1 MLQIAVCD
9 DSTADQE
16 RICQAVSDTCL
27 EAQIRAFASPGAL
40 LKQIGQNWL
49 PTVALLDI
57 QMEGMDGVRLAKE
70 LNARCPDC
78 RIIFLTD
85 YLEYATDVY
94 DVRHSYFI
102 LKSQLAQR
110 IGPALTRA
118 LEELPR
124 IPSLC
129 FREKGELHLVRRD
142 SVLYLERRLR
152 KTHVYGSESCYET
165 YEHPKTLLANIAGDS
180 FCQCHQSF
188 WVNLNRVSSLS
199 EDHFRMDNGA
209 DVPISR
215 SFQKPVKTRFF
226 AYLHQSLDLST
237 EVGEE

>member
-9 DSTADQE
+9 DRVSDRE
-16 RICQAVSDTCL
+16 RICQAVSNTHP
-27 EAQIRAFASPGAL
+27 EAQVRAFASPSAL
-40 LKQIGQNWL
+40 LEQIGQNWL
-49 PTVALLDI
+49 PAVALLDI
-57 QMEGMDGVRLAKE
+57 QMTAMDGIHLAKE

-85 YLEYATDVY
+85 YLEYALDVY

-110 IGPALTRA
+110 IGPALASA

-124 IPSLC
+124 KSSLC
-129 FREKGELHLVRRD
+129 FREKGELHLVSQD

-152 KTHVYGSESCYET
+152 KTYVYGNDSCHET
-165 YEHPKTLLANIAGDS
+165 YEHPRSLLANAEDDS

-188 WVNLNRVSSLS
+188 WVNLNRVSSLA
-199 EDHFRMDNGA
+199 EDRFRMDNGA

-215 SFQKPVKTRFF
+215 SFQKLVKTQFF
-226 AYLHQSLDLST
+226 AFLHRNFCVPA
-237 EVGEE
+237 ENGEG

>member
-9 DSTADQE
+9 DKAADQE
-16 RICQAVSDTCL
+16 RICQAVRDTHP
-27 EAQIRAFASPGAL
+27 EAQIRAFASPSAL
-40 LKQIGQNWL
+40 LEQIRQNWI

-57 QMEGMDGVRLAKE
+57 QMTEMDGVRLAKE

-85 YLEYATDVY
+85 YLGYATDVY

-102 LKSQLAQR
+102 LKSQLTQR
-110 IGPALTRA
+110 IGPALARA

-124 IPSLC
+124 MPSLC
-129 FREKGELHLVRRD
+129 FRKKGELHLVSRD

-152 KTHVYGSESCYET
+152 MTYVYGNDGCYET
-165 YEHPKTLLANIAGDS
+165 YDHPRAILADTADDS
-180 FCQCHQSF
+180 FCQCHQSY
-188 WVNLNRVSSLS
+188 WVNLNRVSSLA
-199 EDHFRMDNGA
+199 EGHFRMDNGA

-215 SFQKPVKTRFF
+215 GFQKSVKTRFF
-226 AYLHQSLDLST
+226 AFLHRNFSVSAKN
-237 EVGEE
+237 GRG

>member
-9 DSTADQE
+9 DRTTDQN
-16 RICQAVSDTCL
+16 RICQAVSDTL
-27 EAQIRAFASPGAL
+27 PEAQIHVFSSPGAL
-40 LKQIGQNWL
+40 LEQIGQNWL
-49 PTVALLDI
+49 PAIALLDI
-57 QMEGMDGVRLAKE
+57 QMADMDGVRLAKE

-110 IGPALTRA
+110 IGPALARA

-124 IPSLC
+124 MLSLC
-129 FREKGELHLVRRD
+129 FREKGELHLVSQD

-152 KTHVYGSESCYET
+152 KTYVYGNGSCHET
-165 YEHPKTLLANIAGDS
+165 YEHPRAVLADAMDGS

-188 WVNLNRVSSLS
+188 WVNLNRVASLA

-215 SFQKPVKTRFF
+215 SFQKLVKTQFF
-226 AYLHQSLDLST
+226 AFLHRNFCVPADSA
-237 EVGEE
+237 EG